1 MYKGQLSYSVAF
13 NVIMTDELYL
23 LAPADRLMTKRDMY
37 LATLHLSADGRQ
49 NKCFSI
55 NRAAIADLSM
65 CKLS

>member
-37 LATLHLSADGRQ
+37 LATLYIYLQMVG
-49 NKCFSI
+49 KI
-55 NRAAIADLSM
+55 NVSR
-65 CKLS
+65 